1 MQVGWLPTLDLG
13 SYRIPSFHIT
23 SLWFVYRWSFGHSTN
38 EIQFS
43 FIISSKLSNLKL
55 NLHYPNNRNEFWFFK
70 SCLAYSF
77 SSILSHCDLYI
88 DGVLELSTNEIQFSF
103 IVSRKWF
110 NLKQNPHYPSVL
122 SLPSAIAHV
131 SKCLHTDIW
140 RCYVQS

>member
-13 SYRIPSFHIT
+13 SYVIPSFHII

-43 FIISSKLSNLKL
+43 FIISSKLSNLNWIFTIQIIGMSFDILKVVWL
-55 NLHYPNNRNEFWFFK
+55 
-70 SCLAYSF
+70 YSF

-131 SKCLHTDIW
+131 SKCLHTDFW